1 MYYERSLN
9 KAKKQTKYAII
20 KYWVFIILNRRF
32 QYYYRCYFDIPM
44 SIKFNSHKTC
54 DRRTGVFPCSAN
66 SLIFLFYLP
75 LRIVWQYTYT
85 QCTRI
90 EFFCFLI
97 KVPSVYGVYVTVY
110 PTRTLLDKYI
120 LRFPNFDIKII
131 FIIVFYQI
139 FFLRIIILKK
149 KKKLIKYTRCN
160 ERRNTWPRKTSSRHF
175 CRGIA
180 LQRLSVWGS
189 CATGFNIF
197 SVKFTKRTLRHTILT
212 RFLKFLYIYKKKYIY
227 K

>member
-20 KYWVFIILNRRF
+20 KYWVFIILSRRF

-54 DRRTGVFPCSAN
+54 DRRTEVFPCSAN

-85 QCTRI
+85 QCSRI

-120 LRFPNFDIKII
+120 LKISEFRYKNNFYYSILSDILSTYYYI
-131 FIIVFYQI
+131 
-139 FFLRIIILKK
+139 KK
-149 KKKLIKYTRCN
+149 KKEINKV
-160 ERRNTWPRKTSSRHF
+160 H
-175 CRGIA
+175 
-180 LQRLSVWGS
+180 SV
-189 CATGFNIF
+189 
-197 SVKFTKRTLRHTILT
+197 
-212 RFLKFLYIYKKKYIY
+212 
-227 K
+227 